1 MTRPHIPLP
10 GKGRRS
16 FAGTAGI
23 FDLSE
28 DDVDTVTTT
37 VDNAVKKVVGGGAA
51 SPTEFRRNKDK
62 RTAPIRR
69 PVKGLGT
76 RTDI

>member
-10 GKGRRS
+10 ARGRRS
-16 FAGTAGI
+16 FAGTASV

-37 VDNAVKKVVGGGAA
+37 VDNAVKKVVGGGAV
-51 SPTEFRRNKDK
+51 SPTEVRRNRNE
-62 RTAPIRR
+62 RTAPVRR
-69 PVKGLGT
+69 TSKGLGT